1 MAAERFAELFTAMQG
16 QDPATA
22 IATALAGIEADL
34 CREFNSKNAQNNANK
49 KWSEKIGK
57 DPNMFQFDGKSQD
70 GQKGFA
76 VWKLHFELAIEHC

>member
-1 MAAERFAELFTAMQG
+1 MAAERVTELLIAMQG

-22 IATALAGIEADL
+22 TVLAGIEAEL
-34 CREFNSKNAQNNANK
+34 RREFNSKNAQNNANK

-76 VWKLHFELAIEHC
+76 VWKWHFELAIEHC